1 MLNLPPKKSEDTMCS
16 SRCPK
21 PTCTKRHRARLS
33 SRCRSGKHRAKRV
46 GLGKRSC
53 ASRPGNGVSGNW
65 NLGTDSSAKLP
76 SLAVVQSAA
85 RKAKVTAARVLARA
99 GDVQMSWGRSCVA

>member
-1 MLNLPPKKSEDTMCS
+1 MLNLPPKKSEDKMCS

-21 PTCTKRHRARLS
+21 PTCTKWHRARLS

-53 ASRPGNGVSGNW
+53 VSRPGNGVSGNW
-65 NLGTDSSAKLP
+65 NLGANSSAKLP
-76 SLAVVQSAA
+76 SLAIVQSAA
-85 RKAKVTAARVLARA
+85 RKAKVTAARVPARA
-99 GDVQMSWGRSCVA
+99 GDVHMSWGRSCVA

>member
-1 MLNLPPKKSEDTMCS
+1 MLNLPPKKSEDKTCS

-33 SRCRSGKHRAKRV
+33 SRRHSGKHRAKRA
-46 GLGKRSC
+46 GLGKRSR
-53 ASRPGNGVSGNW
+53 ASHPGNGVSGNW

-76 SLAVVQSAA
+76 SLAVVRSAA
-85 RKAKVTAARVLARA
+85 RKAKVTAARVPACA
-99 GDVQMSWGRSCVA
+99 GDVQISWGRSCVA